1 MGAVAQLD
9 VAAGNDSHAFVASI
23 SFENLIVLLSPLI
36 TALTVAVSNLSSVPS
51 FRMGAVAATAGM
63 LTLVTNGTR
72 FSTHLTCEL
81 LFVAVIRLLYDAIT
95 LTPSELS
102 AQLDD
107 TKVCPSAVILMAV
120 SIGMWLGSRPAEDLR
135 LHLKLLTFALMEA
148 TILSDNFVR
157 CARVGDNANL
167 QFPCFH
173 WHCPFV
179 ASFIV
184 SNIISVSARGFVI
197 GCMHGPDRAQSGRS
211 WGTTVHTSQDIRRT
225 LPAKSA
231 RIRFSV
237 TDRRVHARLFR
248 RGVRVA
254 RCWWHRMATRWCKSP
269 ENPRDGGELQRL
281 LPTSPPPS
289 PPMRLEV
296 LCAIKVISELL
307 NSDDEEVSREVR
319 SLLEQENECTL
330 RSKDEEAALRK
341 LVALA
346 DVECWRGFAEEIS
359 IDQADCWRAAGCV
372 QLRHD
377 AAVPLRVEEK
387 LGYLSDAYENYTRG
401 LGEFEVVPCGGRFT
415 PASGRAIRFGTPP
428 DELEHCPNAIIL
440 DMLDVLEIEAV
451 EDNGVVFGFLP
462 DVHAPVSA

>member
-1 MGAVAQLD
+1 MTPLLLRP
-9 VAAGNDSHAFVASI
+9 NDSHAFVASI
-23 SFENLIVLLSPLI
+23 SSDQLIVLLSLL
-36 TALTVAVSNLSSVPS
+36 TAALTVAVSNLSSVPS

-63 LTLVTNGTR
+63 LTLVTLGTR
-72 FSTHLTCEL
+72 FSTHLTCVL
-81 LFVAVIRLLYDAIT
+81 LAVAVIRLLYDAVT
-95 LTPSELS
+95 LAPSELS
-102 AQLDD
+102 AQLEDA
-107 TKVCPSAVILMAV
+107 KACPAGVILLAV
-120 SIGMWLGSRPAEDLR
+120 SLGMWLGSRSAEDLP
-135 LHLKLLTFALMEA
+135 LHLKLTTFALMEA

-157 CARVGDNANL
+157 YARNGDSADL
-167 QFPCFH
+167 HFPLFH
-173 WHCPFV
+173 GHCPFIG
-179 ASFIV
+179 SFIV
-184 SNIISVSARGFVI
+184 SSIISVSARGFVI

-211 WGTTVHTSQDIRRT
+211 GGKTVRTSQDIRRT

-231 RIRFSV
+231 RILFSV
-237 TDRRVHARLFR
+237 TDRGVHARLFCL
-248 RGVRVA
+248 GARVA
-254 RCWWHRMATRWCKSP
+254 RCLRHHTATRWCTRP
-269 ENPRDGGELQRL
+269 ESPRDDGDLQRL
-281 LPTSPPPS
+281 LPASPPPS

-296 LCAIKVISELL
+296 LCAIKIISELL

-319 SLLEQENECTL
+319 LLLGQGLENEWTL

-377 AAVPLRVEEK
+377 AAVPFRVEEK

-401 LGEFEVVPCGGRFT
+401 LGEFEVVPCGGRFA

-428 DELEHCPNAIIL
+428 EELDHCPNAIIL